1 MASKSDKRRRKRR
14 LVHQGVVPVDAPDA
28 AAADASAAG
37 EEAAAVS
44 DPEPGPGTAKSPARP
59 AKSAGPR
66 RAERNID
73 DDRPPAPWG
82 SFPLVEVAVLIGIV
96 MVIIGLVFLG
106 TGSDRGPIFIIVGLG
121 MASIGGLELADREH
135 FAGFRSHTLILAG
148 LPAAIVLAL
157 LYYAGPSD
165 LPVLARV
172 VIAAVVFGA
181 AAIFLIRVFRN
192 RSGGHSFRFSGFKP
206 PR

>member
-1 MASKSDKRRRKRR
+1 MASKSEKRRRKRR
-14 LVHQGVVPVDAPDA
+14 LVHQGVVPAGEA
-28 AAADASAAG
+28 EATAG
-37 EEAAAVS
+37 EEAAPEAAV
-44 DPEPGPGTAKSPARP
+44 EPAP
-59 AKSAGPR
+59 AKAKASARSSGPR
-66 RAERNID
+66 RAERNAD

-82 SFPLVEVAVLIGIV
+82 NFPLVEIVVLIGIV
-96 MVIIGLVFLG
+96 MVILGLVFLG
-106 TGSDRGPIFIIVGLG
+106 SGSDRGPVFLIIGLG
-121 MASIGGLELADREH
+121 LASIGGLELAVREH

-172 VIAAVVFGA
+172 LIAAVVFGA
-181 AAIFLIRVFRN
+181 AAILLIRVFRS
-192 RSGGHSFRFSGFKP
+192 RSGGHSFRFSGFRP

>member
-1 MASKSDKRRRKRR
+1 MASKSEKRRRKRR
-14 LVHQGVVPVDAPDA
+14 LVHQGVVP
-28 AAADASAAG
+28 ADEAEAIAG
-37 EEAAAVS
+37 EEAVAAEAAV
-44 DPEPGPGTAKSPARP
+44 EPAPAKAKTPAR
-59 AKSAGPR
+59 SSGPR
-66 RAERNID
+66 RAERNAD

-82 SFPLVEVAVLIGIV
+82 NFPLVEIAVLIGIV

-106 TGSDRGPIFIIVGLG
+106 TGSDRGPIFIIIGLAL
-121 MASIGGLELADREH
+121 ASIGGLELAVREH

-148 LPAAIVLAL
+148 LPAAVVLAL

-172 VIAAVVFGA
+172 AIAAVVFSA
-181 AAIFLIRVFRN
+181 AAAFLIRTFRS